1 MVTVAPDSEPDRGG
15 SWQSEHMT
23 MPQLSIQLRTFSQDD
38 PGDWTFLL
46 DQARAADVAG
56 IDRIVVSDHVAY
68 GENLEAYGD
77 PKKGGSVGGK
87 QPTDSDGNWLE
98 PLTFLSAVGA
108 LTSRVRLGTA
118 ILIAPLRRPVVLA
131 KTLATLDVLTNGRVD
146 LGIGVGWQKEEYDA
160 AGLDYDVRGRLL
172 DHTIE
177 VCRALWSQQAAN
189 YDSPELRFERIH
201 QMPKPRQAGGIPI
214 WVSGTIN
221 NRVVRRLA
229 DYGAGWIPW
238 GADGADL
245 PTAIP
250 RLRAL
255 VADAGGDPGFQI
267 QGHAVPVRDA
277 SGELDIAATFEASR
291 PLIEAGVTDLRIT
304 LGAMHGYDQCLE
316 IYGNTVE
323 RFRSAFG

>member
-1 MVTVAPDSEPDRGG
+1 
-15 SWQSEHMT
+15 MT
-23 MPQLSIQLRTFSQDD
+23 TPQISIQLRTFSQDD
-38 PGDWTFLL
+38 PGDWSFLL

-56 IDRIVVSDHVAY
+56 IDRLVVSDHVAY

-98 PLTFLSAVGA
+98 PLTFLAAVGA
-108 LTSRVRLGTA
+108 QTSRMRLGTA

-131 KTLATLDVLTNGRVD
+131 KTLATLDVLTNGRID

-160 AGLDYDVRGRLL
+160 AGLDFDSRGRLL

-177 VCRALWSQQAAN
+177 VCRTLWTDRVAN
-189 YDSPELRFERIH
+189 YDSPELRFDRIH

-221 NRVVRRLA
+221 NRVVRRIA
-229 DYGAGWIPW
+229 AYGSGWIPW
-238 GADGADL
+238 GPEGSDL
-245 PTAIP
+245 PNAIP
-250 RLRAL
+250 RLRQL

-277 SGELDIAATFEASR
+277 SGELDLNATFEASR
-291 PLIEAGVTDLRIT
+291 PMIEAGVTDLRVT
-304 LGAMHGYDQCLE
+304 FGAMSGYEQCLE
-316 IYGNTVE
+316 IYSDAVS
-323 RFRSAFG
+323 RFRLAFG